1 MFVCMSVC
9 VSVDVLYAHLTFL
22 IFCLF
27 FISSEKDRGFLS
39 LVNRLN
45 SNFPPLFSTGE
56 MCSFYKSVKYFH
68 GLNFTSRN

>member
-1 MFVCMSVC
+1 MYKCMRECGRLVRS
-9 VSVDVLYAHLTFL
+9 SDFSYFL
-22 IFCLF
+22 SI
-27 FISSEKDRGFLS
+27 FISYEKDRGFLS